1 MFDVPDAPKLY
12 TADLSNFLGVDFTS
26 IAPISNR
33 ASNMINL
40 VNNDGFLETRP
51 GYDELFSFGVQ
62 ATLTVPVG
70 SETIKFTAIRKGKG
84 GNDIT
89 ITFLNPGKP
98 NKKFS
103 VEEQDKNVIY
113 HLATNS
119 SSEVITTCADICNA
133 VNYYVTAV
141 ATSNDTVVTAL
152 DSTHLT
158 GGVSH
163 RINGIWNYDENH
175 VDYFIVH
182 VENKLYKMDK
192 NFQNATLLS
201 SVSNLTDDLSEGIL
215 LSNKLTIFDGK
226 KAIVYGS
233 FDGEFKAI
241 YLDGNGTI
249 PTTSVNRK
257 PDGTGASSEYYESPN
272 LMQPLRI
279 NSFVTDGESTV
290 YYLESPFDT
299 SVPPTALIINPDTGL
314 KQNLPI
320 TSYDGTK
327 GTVTFATAP
336 GKFPVT
342 GRDSLFITFK
352 PVDSIFSDDYSP
364 DLINKCKICTSYGYN
379 GNNNRIFVTGN
390 PDYPNVDWF
399 SQYEDPMYY
408 PADNFTRIGTE
419 PIMAY
424 SRLNDGS
431 LAVQKK
437 TTDTD
442 FTFYYRTSALYG
454 GQEIF
459 PVGTGVKSLGCITH
473 RCNANLIND
482 PLTLTEQGVFG
493 IKGSSYGERFEVE
506 RSYFVKNKLLKEPN
520 LENAVAIVFDNKYY
534 LAINNHVY
542 VADGRYASKLNQT
555 RGSDYQYEWYYWE
568 NVPVRGWFT
577 FNDELYFY
585 TDSGDICKFNDTCLD
600 YNIPE
605 NVLFDTAFLD
615 LGTIAY
621 AKTVKRVTVITRPY
635 EDSSYTLSYAT
646 IDGDENIISRDTSQ
660 GEFLSTL
667 QEKEKIKKIMFVK
680 FRLTNNNDKK
690 MNFYRIGLVY
700 ILAGRYR
707 SE

>member
-1 MFDVPDAPKLY
+1 MFDVPEAPKLY

-133 VNYYVTAV
+133 VNHYVTVV

-226 KAIVYGS
+226 KAIVYGN

-299 SVPPTALIINPDTGL
+299 NVPPTALIINPDTGL

-320 TSYDGTK
+320 AK
-327 GTVTFATAP
+327 IAEEL
-336 GKFPVT
+336 K
-342 GRDSLFITFK
+342 
-352 PVDSIFSDDYSP
+352 YS
-364 DLINKCKICTSYGYN
+364 
-379 GNNNRIFVTGN
+379 V
-390 PDYPNVDWF
+390 
-399 SQYEDPMYY
+399 
-408 PADNFTRIGTE
+408 
-419 PIMAY
+419 
-424 SRLNDGS
+424 
-431 LAVQKK
+431 
-437 TTDTD
+437 
-442 FTFYYRTSALYG
+442 
-454 GQEIF
+454 
-459 PVGTGVKSLGCITH
+459 
-473 RCNANLIND
+473 
-482 PLTLTEQGVFG
+482 
-493 IKGSSYGERFEVE
+493 
-506 RSYFVKNKLLKEPN
+506 
-520 LENAVAIVFDNKYY
+520 
-534 LAINNHVY
+534 
-542 VADGRYASKLNQT
+542 SK
-555 RGSDYQYEWYYWE
+555 
-568 NVPVRGWFT
+568 
-577 FNDELYFY
+577 
-585 TDSGDICKFNDTCLD
+585 
-600 YNIPE
+600 
-605 NVLFDTAFLD
+605 
-615 LGTIAY
+615 
-621 AKTVKRVTVITRPY
+621 VKR
-635 EDSSYTLSYAT
+635 
-646 IDGDENIISRDTSQ
+646 IIKR
-660 GEFLSTL
+660 
-667 QEKEKIKKIMFVK
+667 IK
-680 FRLTNNNDKK
+680 DK
-690 MNFYRIGLVY
+690 
-700 ILAGRYR
+700 
-707 SE
+707 